1 MTKTVEDVR
10 LLARAAEWAG
20 SEAAPEAR
28 RLEEIVRSEGL
39 GFATALLHEQLLKRE
54 ENARFLQQA
63 QAAGSAAKID
73 VDLIGVVPGAFH
85 REHRHT
91 GADGAR
97 ILRIAEELGC
107 AAEVIPTGSFGT
119 FEENARAIGAWLAAH
134 RGQHFA
140 LLSLSKGSADL
151 KYALAQPG
159 AMTAFANV
167 TTWVSLSGMVQGT
180 PLVAWLRQRWLR
192 WWSVRLLLW
201 WRGHS
206 GRALKEL
213 NHGPGTVLAGWPV
226 LPPHLRVVHV
236 YGFPLEQHLTHPWAS
251 KGYARVAP
259 LGPNDGGGIL
269 LSDLAALPGIVC
281 PIWGA
286 DHYLEPAWDVLPL
299 LRGIVIS
306 AVAGVE
312 PRQASQSAST
322 PSMEPATRSIT

>member
-1 MTKTVEDVR
+1 MTKTEEDAR
-10 LLARAAEWAG
+10 LLARAAEWGGVEGALDAERVG
-20 SEAAPEAR
+20 K
-28 RLEEIVRSEGL
+28 VFRSEGL
-39 GFATALLHEQLLKRE
+39 GFATALLYEQLLKRE
-54 ENARFLQQA
+54 ENARFLRCA
-63 QAAGSAAKID
+63 QAGDTATKINA
-73 VDLIGVVPGAFH
+73 DLIGVVPGAFH

-119 FEENARAIGAWLAAH
+119 FEENARAIGAWLATH
-134 RGQHFA
+134 RGRRIA

-159 AMTAFANV
+159 PAAAFADV
-167 TTWVSLSGMVQGT
+167 MTWVSLSGMVQGT

-192 WWSVRLLLW
+192 WWSMRLLLW

-206 GRALKEL
+206 GRALLEL
-213 NHGPGTVLAGWPV
+213 SHGSGTVLAGWPA

-236 YGFPLEQHLTHPWAS
+236 YGFPLVRHLAHEWAP

-269 LSDLAALPGIVC
+269 LADLLELPGIVC

-286 DHYLEPAWDVLPL
+286 DHYLDPAWDVLPL
-299 LRGIVIS
+299 LRGIVSS
-306 AVAGVE
+306 AIAGDA
-312 PRQASQSAST
+312 PRHASQSASA
-322 PSMEPATRSIT
+322 PSTAPTARSIT